1 MNILGKNREYVKI
14 TKILKIKKYTRWKK
28 INGRL
33 DIAEAKIYTD
43 DIAIEIIWTE
53 TQGKNQAKKKKI
65 SKAVVSCAPTSS
77 TLVHLERREK
87 GNIFAEII
95 DKGYPDL

>member
-1 MNILGKNREYVKI
+1 M
-14 TKILKIKKYTRWKK
+14 KK

-33 DIAEAKIYTD
+33 DIAKAKIYID

-53 TQGKNQAKKKKI
+53 TQGKNQAKKKKRV
-65 SKAVVSCAPTSS
+65 SKAVVSYAPASS
-77 TLVHLERREK
+77 SLVHLERREK